1 MGHQHQHHQ
10 RATAASNTA
19 TVLLIRLNGHPSS
32 LFVRRSFSFWSDMCP
47 PFVSI
52 EQGSIDHTTLVHS
65 VAILN
70 GCLFSNSRW
79 RWYSPRWS
87 SSIWIIAHR
96 PTNQYVDHTCVSY
109 IPSYSNRAH
118 THKLISLN
126 LWMEMFHLLCRHW
139 SAVDFSCFFISN
151 CFLIILTRF
160 SWCSGRRRHRRL
172 LLFLCFK
179 QNEPTTKKN
188 NNKKNFVMTW
198 AGNGEPIWSIYE

>member
-109 IPSYSNRAH
+109 IPSYSIRAH
-118 THKLISLN
+118 THTHTHTQIDKSQFVNGNVPSLMQT
-126 LWMEMFHLLCRHW
+126 LVCSWLFMFFH
-139 SAVDFSCFFISN
+139 IQ
-151 CFLIILTRF
+151 
-160 SWCSGRRRHRRL
+160 
-172 LLFLCFK
+172 LFLDY
-179 QNEPTTKKN
+179 
-188 NNKKNFVMTW
+188 
-198 AGNGEPIWSIYE
+198 SDSL